1 MFDLAV
7 LCGLANLAV
16 ACVAQ
21 QGVGDMTLLSTVLL
35 WFTAIGL
42 LVHLSN
48 MLRLMH
54 VYLQFDAKLHAHDDV
69 QAVARHRAWLI
80 LVIVVMLLIYLVL
93 GGTRTATVK
102 TSHTGT
108 HKLWF
113 CFCTLLIVCGVDFF
127 EHMQRRQPVDPNDK
141 AQAER
146 YWNHVSKKNYY
157 LGWIILLS
165 LFVLQLNRGQILC
178 AASKNTNSYTT
189 RCFFRI
195 R

>member
-21 QGVGDMTLLSTVLL
+21 QGVGDMTLLSTVSL
-35 WFTAIGL
+35 WFTTIGL

-54 VYLQFDAKLHAHDDV
+54 VYLQFDPKLHDHDNV
-69 QAVARHRAWLI
+69 KAVALHRAWLI
-80 LVIVVMLLIYLVL
+80 FVIVVMLLIYLVL
-93 GGTRTATVK
+93 AGSQTATVT
-102 TSHTGT
+102 TSHTRT

-113 CFCTLLIVCGVDFF
+113 CLFTLLIVYSVDFF
-127 EHMQRRQPVDPNDK
+127 DHMEGSRLVDPHDK
-141 AQAER
+141 AQTER
-146 YWNHVSKKNYY
+146 FWNHVSKKNYY

-165 LFVLQLNRGQILC
+165 IFALQINRDKILLC
-178 AASKNTNSYTT
+178 GNGTRAILSHGTT
-189 RCFFRI
+189 VR
-195 R
+195 